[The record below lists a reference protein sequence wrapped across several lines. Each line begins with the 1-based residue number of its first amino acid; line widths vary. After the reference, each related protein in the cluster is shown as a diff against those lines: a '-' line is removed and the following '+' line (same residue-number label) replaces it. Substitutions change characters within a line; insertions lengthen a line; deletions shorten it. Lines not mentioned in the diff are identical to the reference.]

1 MASTTQSEAKPAAAG
16 KHVTSSTQVKQFEN
30 LKTLLKNAKTTT
42 GHDLYQH
49 LQEVFKKLIL
59 HYPD

>member
-1 MASTTQSEAKPAAAG
+1 MATQDTKDTKAKLGPG
-16 KHVTSSTQVKQFEN
+16 GTQVKQFEN
-30 LKTLLKNAKTTT
+30 LKTLLKNAKSTSGT
-42 GHDLYQH
+42 DLYMH